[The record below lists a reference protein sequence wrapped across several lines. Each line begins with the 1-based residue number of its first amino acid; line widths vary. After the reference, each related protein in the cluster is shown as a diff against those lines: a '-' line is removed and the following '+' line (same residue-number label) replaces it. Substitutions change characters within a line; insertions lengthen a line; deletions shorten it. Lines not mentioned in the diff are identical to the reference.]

1 MNDCVHDEKGV
12 IYVGVIFI
20 SLIIFV
26 LSTSLLNILLNN
38 NMIISSNND
47 NYRAGYIVE
56 SILELKIE
64 EIMKL
69 CSQATGNYLADL
81 QTYNMGYIETVG
93 LQTYNIGYIE
103 TVDLQT
109 YNIGYIETVDL
120 RPCDMGYT
128 EIADSNILC
137 SPSDFCNYMADLI
150 SDIEDLSGWETNP
163 FEEYKERHYYRV
175 DIECD
180 LKENRIDITS
190 GGEYRRARKF
200 INVEL
205 ELPRIINEGD
215 DKSDLPGIVIS
226 PAKVIR
232 YYQTIGL

>member
-1 MNDCVHDEKGV
+1 MKDFMYDEKGLV
-12 IYVGVIFI
+12 YVSVIFI

-26 LSTSLLNILLNN
+26 LSTSLLNILFNS

-47 NYRAGYIVE
+47 SYRAGYIVE

-93 LQTYNIGYIE
+93 
-103 TVDLQT
+103 LQT

-163 FEEYKERHYYRV
+163 FEEYKERHYYKV
-175 DIECD
+175 DIKCD
-180 LKENRIDITS
+180 LSKNCINITS
-190 GGEYRRARKF
+190 RGEYRQARKF
-200 INVEL
+200 INVDL
-205 ELPRIINEGD
+205 ELPRIINDGD
-215 DKSDLPGIVIS
+215 GNPDLPGAVIS
-226 PAKVIR
+226 PVKVIR

>member
-47 NYRAGYIVE
+47 NYRAGSIVE

-69 CSQATGNYLADL
+69 CNQATDNYLADL
-81 QTYNMGYIETVG
+81 QAYNMEYIETVG
-93 LQTYNIGYIE
+93 LQTY
-103 TVDLQT
+103 
-109 YNIGYIETVDL
+109 
-120 RPCDMGYT
+120 DMGYAQV
-128 EIADSNILC
+128 ADNNVLC
-137 SPSDFCNYMADLI
+137 SPPDFCDYIADLI

>member
-69 CSQATGNYLADL
+69 CSQATVIIWLICRHIIWVYRNCRFAD
-81 QTYNMGYIETVG
+81 I
-93 LQTYNIGYIE
+93 
-103 TVDLQT
+103 
-109 YNIGYIETVDL
+109 
-120 RPCDMGYT
+120 
-128 EIADSNILC
+128 
-137 SPSDFCNYMADLI
+137 
-150 SDIEDLSGWETNP
+150 
-163 FEEYKERHYYRV
+163 
-175 DIECD
+175 
-180 LKENRIDITS
+180 
-190 GGEYRRARKF
+190 
-200 INVEL
+200 
-205 ELPRIINEGD
+205 
-215 DKSDLPGIVIS
+215 
-226 PAKVIR
+226 
-232 YYQTIGL
+232 

>member
-1 MNDCVHDEKGV
+1 MKDFMYDEKGLV
-12 IYVGVIFI
+12 YVSVIFI

-26 LSTSLLNILLNN
+26 LSTSLLNILFNS

-47 NYRAGYIVE
+47 SYRAGYIVE

-69 CSQATGNYLADL
+69 CNQATDNYLADL
-81 QTYNMGYIETVG
+81 QAYNMEYIETVG
-93 LQTYNIGYIE
+93 LQTY
-103 TVDLQT
+103 
-109 YNIGYIETVDL
+109 
-120 RPCDMGYT
+120 DMGYAQV
-128 EIADSNILC
+128 ADNNVLC
-137 SPSDFCNYMADLI
+137 SPPDFCDYIADLI